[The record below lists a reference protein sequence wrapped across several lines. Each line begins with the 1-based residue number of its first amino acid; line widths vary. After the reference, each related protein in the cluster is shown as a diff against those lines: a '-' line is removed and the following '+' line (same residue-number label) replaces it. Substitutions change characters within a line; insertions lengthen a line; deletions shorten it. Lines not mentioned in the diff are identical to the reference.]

1 MAFDFGQWPL
11 RKNKK
16 KNIFYPFSTIT
27 KVSTGTVLSVNWVIA
42 CWGKNS
48 LNIAPSKEILKHA
61 FILILTILIQ
71 HIKAISGLLPFHVCK
86 YLLQQWE
93 IWLSLFSKLTADC
106 FNQFIFSLYQSPNL
120 NVMDLPCPR
129 NHPPSQS
136 CMFWCWCAHCAPL
149 RASWWLPPPCFTLR
163 LLGRWRVHP
172 PSPPRHPECTR
183 EGENRQRLGRERNRK
198 GSEQEGKGGK
208 RKERV

>member
-27 KVSTGTVLSVNWVIA
+27 KVSTGTVLSVNWVTA
-42 CWGKNS
+42 RWGRSS

-61 FILILTILIQ
+61 FIRILTILIQ

-106 FNQFIFSLYQSPNL
+106 FNQLIFSLYRSPNL
-120 NVMDLPCPR
+120 NV
-129 NHPPSQS
+129 S
-136 CMFWCWCAHCAPL
+136 
-149 RASWWLPPPCFTLR
+149 FTYH
-163 LLGRWRVHP
+163 VHATTRH
-172 PSPPRHPECTR
+172 PSPACFGAGVHTAHRWEPP
-183 EGENRQRLGRERNRK
+183 GGFPLPALYSISLGAGGYILLHLLVTLNA
-198 GSEQEGKGGK
+198 EGKGKIGK
-208 RKERV
+208 D